1 MANLIRL
8 KQLDQVDLSGYIQ
21 EISARVGAGNGANY
35 IINTYDYF
43 TGNFNISNSYINIIS
58 PSGQVTGI
66 LPEIIDGLR
75 YHIKN
80 INTGV
85 VFISGNN
92 LIDSINTV
100 FILENESIEL
110 LGVKNIYHTGWLTM
124 ISNPG
129 I

>member
-8 KQLDQVDLSGYIQ
+8 KQLDQAELSGYIQ
-21 EISARVGAGNGANY
+21 EISARVGAGNGGNY

-43 TGNFNISNSYINIIS
+43 TGNFNISSSYINLAS
-58 PSGQVTGI
+58 PSGQVTGV

-80 INTGV
+80 INTGI

-92 LIDSINTV
+92 TIDSIDT
-100 FILENESIEL
+100 FTLLENESVEL

-129 I
+129 L